1 MPQVLD
7 NTNMMSD
14 FRPTPEIARYQK
26 SESEKIQGLETSE
39 KASVEECDVQDTVV
53 PQYSEEQYKKLKRK
67 VDRYL
72 LPLMWLCYGI
82 QQTDKTSLG
91 IQATFG
97 LREDTGLVGQ
107 QYPWLTTIF
116 YITYLLFEFPSNFI
130 LQRFLMGRILSCYMI
145 IWGIVVLSIGFATT
159 FTHLIVLRALQGLFE
174 CCISPGFILIIG
186 SWYTTREHASRSLV
200 FQSANAGFGIISS
213 LILYGIGSSQ
223 SLHGPDYQPWRYMSY
238 YLGGLT
244 ILTGATCLFLLG
256 TPSEVRW
263 LSPEEK
269 KMAQARIMTNNTGH
283 DRTGVKTWKWN
294 QVNECL
300 IDPCFWFA
308 GVNAVLSS
316 IPNGGLT
323 TFNGIINTG
332 FGFSNLQ
339 VILLDIPRNVISV
352 VYFVVIGIVCSKW
365 KNLRMYFMM
374 FSVIPPF
381 IGFIILSLLPNEPQ
395 YKWTKWGGYVMTVTS
410 VVALFLAWTLI
421 PSNVAGRTKRTLTS
435 SFTFVGYCVGN
446 IVGSQIFNYRDA
458 PRYIPGTIGC
468 AVSFGLEFLVLV
480 TWRFTLV
487 LRNRRRDKQLR
498 EQGLTEEDRIAKAKL
513 LGEQDYTDFENPYVS
528 LFIVPP
534 LPFHQCRAPFDEPA
548 ICFQ

>member
-1 MPQVLD
+1 MPQE
-7 NTNMMSD
+7 SD
-14 FRPTPEIARYQK
+14 SSKIT
-26 SESEKIQGLETSE
+26 SELQPALEASLYEKNDRENKQILESSE
-39 KASVEECDVQDTVV
+39 KASVAECDVQDGAIPV
-53 PQYSEEQYKKLKRK
+53 YSEEEYKKLKRK
-67 VDRYL
+67 IDRYL

-130 LQRFLMGRILSCYMI
+130 LQRYLMGRTLSCYMI
-145 IWGIVVLSIGFATT
+145 VWGIVVLSIGFAQN
-159 FTHLIVLRALQGLFE
+159 FTHLITLRALQGLFE

-200 FQSANAGFGIISS
+200 FQSANAGFGIISN

-223 SLHGPDYQPWRYMSY
+223 SSHGPEFQAWRYMSY

-244 ILTGATCLFLLG
+244 ILTGTTCLFLLG

-269 KMAQARIMTNNTGH
+269 KMAHARIMANNTGH
-283 DRTGVKTWKWN
+283 DRTGLKTWKWK
-294 QVNECL
+294 QVRECL
-300 IDPCFWFA
+300 VDPCFWFA
-308 GVNAVLSS
+308 GLNAFLSS

-323 TFNGIINTG
+323 TFNAIINTG

-352 VYFVVIGIVCSKW
+352 VYFVVIGLVCSKW

-374 FSVIPPF
+374 FSVVPPF
-381 IGFIILSLLPNEPQ
+381 IGFIVLSLLPNEPQ

-410 VVALFLAWTLI
+410 VIGLFLAWTLI

-446 IVGSQIFNYRDA
+446 IVGSQIFNYKDA
-458 PRYIPGTIGC
+458 PRYIPGTTGC
-468 AVSFGLEFLVLV
+468 AVAFGLEFLVIL
-480 TWRFTLV
+480 TWRVTLV
-487 LRNRRRDKQLR
+487 LRNRRRDKLLR
-498 EQGLTEEDRIAKAKL
+498 EQGFTEEDRVAKAKL
-513 LGEQDYTDFENPYVS
+513 LGEQDYTDFENVY
-528 LFIVPP
+528 F
-534 LPFHQCRAPFDEPA
+534 RYTM
-548 ICFQ
+548 

>member
-1 MPQVLD
+1 MPQESD
-7 NTNMMSD
+7 SNKMTNELQPALEASLY
-14 FRPTPEIARYQK
+14 EK
-26 SESEKIQGLETSE
+26 SPRENKHILESSE
-39 KASVEECDVQDTVV
+39 KASVAECDVQDGAIPV
-53 PQYSEEQYKKLKRK
+53 YSEEEYKKLKRK
-67 VDRYL
+67 IDRYL

-130 LQRFLMGRILSCYMI
+130 LQRYLMGRTLSCYMI
-145 IWGIVVLSIGFATT
+145 VWGIVVLSIGFAQN
-159 FTHLIVLRALQGLFE
+159 FTHLITLRALQGLFE
-174 CCISPGFILIIG
+174 VSQRSRDEAIQGEAEHLRSVQENLTDF
-186 SWYTTREHASRSLV
+186 SARYTTREHASRSLV
-200 FQSANAGFGIISS
+200 FQSANAGFGIISN
-213 LILYGIGSSQ
+213 LILYGIGSSKA
-223 SLHGPDYQPWRYMSY
+223 SHGPEFQAWRYMSY

-244 ILTGATCLFLLG
+244 ILTGTTCLFLLG

-269 KMAQARIMTNNTGH
+269 KMAHARIMANNTGH
-283 DRTGVKTWKWN
+283 DRTGLKTWKWK
-294 QVNECL
+294 Q
-300 IDPCFWFA
+300 FWFA
-308 GVNAVLSS
+308 GANAFLSS

-323 TFNGIINTG
+323 TFNAIINTG

-374 FSVIPPF
+374 FSVVPPF

-410 VVALFLAWTLI
+410 VIGLFLAWTLI

-446 IVGSQIFNYRDA
+446 IVGSQIFNYKDA
-458 PRYIPGTIGC
+458 PRYIPGTTGC
-468 AVSFGLEFLVLV
+468 AVAFGLEFLVIV
-480 TWRFTLV
+480 MWRVTLV
-487 LRNRRRDKQLR
+487 LRNRRRDKLLH
-498 EQGLTEEDRIAKAKL
+498 EQGFTEEDRVAKAKL
-513 LGEQDYTDFENPYVS
+513 LGEQDYTDFENVY
-528 LFIVPP
+528 F
-534 LPFHQCRAPFDEPA
+534 RYTM
-548 ICFQ
+548 

>member
-1 MPQVLD
+1 M
-7 NTNMMSD
+7 TSD
-14 FRPTPEIARYQK
+14 LQPKMDSSDYQK
-26 SESEKIQGLETSE
+26 NEPEKIQEFEISDR
-39 KASVEECDVQDTVV
+39 ASVAVGDVQDGTVPV
-53 PQYSEEQYKKLKRK
+53 HSEEQYKKLKRK
-67 VDRYL
+67 IDRYL

-82 QQTDKTSLG
+82 QQSDKTSLG

-116 YITYLLFEFPSNFI
+116 YLAYIVFEFPSNFI
-130 LQRFLMGRILSCYMI
+130 LQRYWMGRTLSCYMI
-145 IWGIVVLSIGFATT
+145 SWGIVVLSVGFAQN
-159 FTHLIVLRALQGLFE
+159 FTHLATLRALQGLFE

-200 FQSANAGFGIISS
+200 FQSANAGFGIISN

-223 SLHGPDYQPWRYMSY
+223 SLHGPGFQPWRYMSY
-238 YLGGLT
+238 YLGSLT
-244 ILTGATCLFLLG
+244 ILTGTTCLLLLG

-269 KMAQARIMTNNTGH
+269 KMAQTRIMTNNTGH
-283 DRTGVKTWKWN
+283 DRTAVKTWKWK
-294 QVNECL
+294 QVRECL
-300 IDPCFWFA
+300 VDPCFWFA
-308 GVNAVLSS
+308 GINAFLSS
-316 IPNGGLT
+316 VPNGGLT
-323 TFNGIINTG
+323 TFNAIINTG

-352 VYFVVIGIVCSKW
+352 VYFIIIGIVCSKW

-410 VVALFLAWTLI
+410 VIALFLAWTLI

-446 IVGSQIFNYRDA
+446 IVGSQIFNYKDA
-458 PRYIPGTIGC
+458 PRYIPGTVGC
-468 AVSFGLEFLVLV
+468 AVSFGIEFLVLV
-480 TWRFTLV
+480 TWRLTLV

-513 LGEQDYTDFENPYVS
+513 LGEQDYTDFENPYV
-528 LFIVPP
+528 
-534 LPFHQCRAPFDEPA
+534 R
-548 ICFQ
+548 